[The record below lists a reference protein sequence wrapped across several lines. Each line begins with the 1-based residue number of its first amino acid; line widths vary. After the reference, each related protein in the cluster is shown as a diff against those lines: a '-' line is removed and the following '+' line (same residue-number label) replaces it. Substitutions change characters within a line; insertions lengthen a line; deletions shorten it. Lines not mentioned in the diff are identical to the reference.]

1 MATDNALVSNSY
13 ISSNPDLP
21 VRSTANTTGKLLQH
35 VRIDVGDGTAESQV
49 TALNPLPVSG
59 TVSVTGGATEAT
71 LLVVSGNVADIETL
85 VGTTNTTLATISGNV
100 DGVEALIGTTN
111 STLATISTNVDG
123 VETLIG
129 TTNTTLAT
137 TNTTLSTISTNVND
151 IETLVG
157 TTNSTLATINTN
169 VDGIETLIG
178 TTNSTLATISGNV
191 DGVETLIGTTNTTL
205 GTISTTAS
213 TISTTA
219 STISTTATTI
229 SGNVVDIENLAT
241 TISTNVN
248 DIETLAGTIN
258 TNVSDIE
265 TLANTMSTKLA
276 ASGTSAIKV
285 QGAVATGA
293 ATSGTAA
300 VPIAFQDIFGNS
312 VIPTGINASGFTVM
326 GVWPLDGSLNFQDF
340 TASGEIYAT
349 GFVAND
355 AVDSGNPIK
364 VGGKAITNND
374 GLTAVA
380 SADRTNLTTDRRNR
394 LIIDSDRMLVAS
406 ATLTT
411 GSGVTTLIAAPGAGL
426 KSQVYK
432 IHIAAIIESNNSIG
446 SSESEGVYFR
456 FGASAF
462 AAHSLFT
469 GTIYDSTN
477 KEVWGIPSPNH
488 FIDFSPAHWDGGAN
502 EAFQV
507 ALIGLTLGNT
517 YSFYVSAWYRTMPT

>member
-49 TALNPLPVSG
+49 TALNPMPVTG
-59 TVSVTGGATEAT
+59 TISVPGGATEAT

-111 STLATISTNVDG
+111 STLATISGNVDG

-129 TTNTTLAT
+129 T

-157 TTNSTLATINTN
+157 TTNTRLSTIITH
-169 VDGIETLIG
+169 VDGIEALVG
-178 TTNSTLATISGNV
+178 TTNTTLATISGNV

-229 SGNVVDIENLAT
+229 SGNVADIENLAT

-258 TNVSDIE
+258 TNVADIE
-265 TLANTMSTKLA
+265 TLATTMSTKLA

-300 VPIAFQDIFGNS
+300 IPIAFQDIFGNS

-340 TASGEIYAT
+340 TASGEVYAT

-380 SADRTNLTTDRRNR
+380 SADRADFTTDRRNR
-394 LIIDSDRMLVAS
+394 LIIDSDRMLM
-406 ATLTT
+406 ATTSLTT

-432 IHIAAIIESNNSIG
+432 IHIAAIIESNNAPG
-446 SSESEGVYFR
+446 SSESEGLYFR

-488 FIDFSPAHWDGGAN
+488 FIDFSPGHWDGGAN

-507 ALIGLTLGNT
+507 AIMGLTLGNT